1 MENQAAATVFAVAGA
16 VSSFFETSDRTL
28 ESEILT
34 KQVCWSIQLIPQI
47 IVNYRRHHARGN
59 SVPAMVQK
67 SFRVGH

>member
-1 MENQAAATVFAVAGA
+1 MENQVAATVFAVAGA
-16 VSSFFETSDRTL
+16 VSSFVETSCRALDT
-28 ESEILT
+28 EVLT

-59 SVPAMVQK
+59 SVQAMIQE